1 MGDFF
6 KGRSFKVLFALL
18 ILIFAFLIRAAYDG
32 TGTSVLSQA
41 VSYLTTP
48 VQRAVSGAA
57 QSVSD
62 TASELFRGKRIAAE
76 NEALRRENA
85 DLRSQL
91 VEHERYKAEN
101 ERLRAYLD
109 IKEQAPQLEFAPAQ
123 VIGRDSAERFYSFTI
138 DSGSLD
144 GIKVGDPVITDE
156 GLVGFV
162 QRTTGA
168 SAQIST
174 VLDVACSIGAIDIA
188 TREIGVTEGTV
199 ALAADGLLRLSYLPR
214 ESEAKAGDLVVTSGA
229 GDTVP
234 KNLVIGTI
242 REVLPDSKGLSLYA
256 VLEPPADLR
265 DVRDVL
271 VITQFP
277 GNTPDEP
284 APAEPS
290 GEEAADGGSESA
302 A

>member
-1 MGDFF
+1 LKDFF
-6 KGRSFKVLFALL
+6 QGKSFKIMLALL
-18 ILIFAFLIRAAYDG
+18 VLIFAFLIRAAYDG

-57 QSVSD
+57 QSLSD
-62 TASELFRGKRIAAE
+62 TAAQLFRGGRIAKE
-76 NEALRRENA
+76 NEALRSENA
-85 DLRSQL
+85 ALRAQL
-91 VEHERYKAEN
+91 VEHERYRAEN

-109 IKEQAPQLEFAPAQ
+109 IKEQSPELEFAPAQ

-138 DSGSLD
+138 DCGSLD
-144 GIKVGDPVITDE
+144 GVKVGDPVITAE

-174 VLDVACSIGAIDIA
+174 VLDVACSVGAMDIT

-199 ALAADGLLRLSYLPR
+199 ALASEGLLRLSYLTR
-214 ESEAKAGDLVVTSGA
+214 ESEVRAGDVVVTSGA

-234 KNLVIGTI
+234 KNLVIGTVK
-242 REVLPDSKGLSLYA
+242 EVLPDAKGLSLYA

-265 DVRDVL
+265 EVRDVL

-277 GNTPDEP
+277 GNVPEAPGEEP
-284 APAEPS
+284 AA
-290 GEEAADGGSESA
+290 EEAVEGS
-302 A
+302 